1 MQTQKV
7 ERENNNAQSNR
18 FSKRIGSTVYS
29 VNVYFKEGGK
39 ETLEEKMWRMMQS
52 DLNSGQFHGRIAMPQ
67 CGKCL
72 ASKPPLPERSSI

>member
-18 FSKRIGSTVYS
+18 FSMRIGSTVYS
-29 VNVYFKEGGK
+29 VNVFFKEDGK
-39 ETLEEKMWRMMQS
+39 ETLEEKMLRMMQS

-67 CGKCL
+67 VD
-72 ASKPPLPERSSI
+72 ALPERSSI